1 MVSSPIPPLAPVSL
15 LYGWVHVWLS
25 GVPVTRMWTS
35 FSSRSMGYRHDDEQT
50 GTVVC
55 DSHDWNSIVML
66 QIDRRK
72 TLCRLVNVD
81 QRWSRFSEPVSTD
94 QHLPALECT
103 VVLDGSQP
111 RFRLTSTGQ
120 NWSAPVFRDLFF
132 HQHPSMAAFF
142 PDKWSSPRAKLLC

>member
-1 MVSSPIPPLAPVSL
+1 
-15 LYGWVHVWLS
+15 
-25 GVPVTRMWTS
+25 MWTS

-81 QRWSRFSEPVSTD
+81 QRGSRFSEPVSTD

-132 HQHPSMAAFF
+132 HQHPSMAAFSLISGAAHGQNCCVNICFLRCLENYTISGSFSCHF
-142 PDKWSSPRAKLLC
+142 PGI